1 MNPILA
7 ALLTWALGELGKF
20 IIAFVTALMQGESF
34 NAAVADA
41 AISIVTSMDTATS
54 LSNAEKRTAAVDA
67 LKNWH
72 LDIQQQPP
80 PDYALGALVE
90 LAVNRLRVQQGG
102 VA

>member
-1 MNPILA
+1 MNPVVA
-7 ALLTWALGELGKF
+7 ALLTWFLGELGKF
-20 IIAFVTALMQGESF
+20 IIAFLTALMQGEGF

-41 AISIVTSMDTATS
+41 ALSIVTSMDTAHFT
-54 LSNAEKRTAAVDA
+54 NAEKRTAAVDA

-72 LDIQQQPP
+72 LDLQQQPP

-90 LAVNRLRVQQGG
+90 LAVNRLRAQQGG